1 MSKNVKQNIKSLS
14 ARIFG
19 PYLSF
24 VKGTSS
30 RLKKSNNSRDR
41 TSCKKW
47 KLKKFPWKKT
57 LFKKYYH
64 LKKLLRTLCSDKKF
78 QDNHQHL
85 ELDHSMWTTTA
96 KTIIISVK
104 GTPIF
109 FKALDL
115 FL

>member
-1 MSKNVKQNIKSLS
+1 MGCHSCLSWKRCPLTSLKHPTTSKCPKMLNKTSKSLS

-47 KLKKFPWKKT
+47 KLKKFPWKN
-57 LFKKYYH
+57 LCLKKYYR
-64 LKKLLRTLCSDKKF
+64 LKKLLRTLCSDEKF
-78 QDNHQHL
+78 
-85 ELDHSMWTTTA
+85 S
-96 KTIIISVK
+96 KT
-104 GTPIF
+104 
-109 FKALDL
+109 
-115 FL
+115 